1 MRAHV
6 HTCVHMHMCVFER
19 ERERVSEWTFFY
31 ISLHMSVDGYLGG
44 YVLVTYIAQLIIK
57 F

>member
-31 ISLHMSVDGYLGG
+31 ISLHMSVDGYLDI
-44 YVLVTYIAQLIIK
+44 YVLVAYMS
-57 F
+57 